1 MDEAYDLIRAVRDKR
16 YKYIR
21 NYMWHLTRGQ
31 DIEYMNQMPT
41 MQEMR
46 RLNAEGKLKGPQKQY
61 FEENKPVEELYDTFN
76 DPHEVKNLADN
87 PKYKSVLERMRRVHK
102 EWVKETGDVGLIP
115 EPEFDEMK
123 RPDGRYQQTA
133 EPIFWSPKWQPGAPG
148 KAARRITIACPTAGA
163 SVVYRIS
170 NNGKTGNAWK
180 LYRKSVWLTPGK
192 VLHAKACR
200 IGFKDS
206 GEVRFKF
213 DDKVSTTER
222 PKTPAKD
229 EQHWRNKLDRT
240 DLLERL
246 QKIKELDLQGRQ
258 AIPRYLRALSDKYAS
273 VRYWAVIGL
282 HNNCKRSSDIKRAK
296 TAFRKSLKD
305 PAAIVRITAAHA
317 MCDWGEE
324 KEALPVLAEALK
336 DKTAKARLYAIIALN
351 KIGEKARPVLPQ
363 IKAAPKDSDNYVQ
376 RVTRTT
382 LKQLESK

>member
-1 MDEAYDLIRAVRDKR
+1 
-16 YKYIR
+16 
-21 NYMWHLTRGQ
+21 
-31 DIEYMNQMPT
+31 
-41 MQEMR
+41 
-46 RLNAEGKLKGPQKQY
+46 
-61 FEENKPVEELYDTFN
+61 
-76 DPHEVKNLADN
+76 
-87 PKYKSVLERMRRVHK
+87 
-102 EWVKETGDVGLIP
+102 
-115 EPEFDEMK
+115 MK
-123 RPDGRYQQTA
+123 RPGGRYQKTA

-170 NNGKTGNAWK
+170 DDGKTKTGWK

-192 VLHAKACR
+192 ILHAKACR

-206 GEVRFKF
+206 SEVRFKF
-213 DDKVSTTER
+213 GDKVSITER

-246 QKIKELDLQGRQ
+246 QKIKELDLQGRK

-282 HNNCKRSSDIKRAK
+282 HNNCKRSSDMKRAK
-296 TAFRKSLKD
+296 TALRKSLKD
-305 PAAIVRITAAHA
+305 PAAIVRIAAAHA

-351 KIGEKARPVLPQ
+351 KIGEKARPALPQ
-363 IKAAPKDSDNYVQ
+363 IKVALKDSDNYVQ
-376 RVTRTT
+376 RVARTT
-382 LKQLESK
+382 LTRLESK